1 MSFLNFLKQYHADA
15 FKDYIRENFSDKQ
28 KERRLAE
35 SEQETTGQEQTAEP
49 IFYATMDLP
58 KLSDLPEDHDAVKY
72 FKDRKIPTCYMKYFR
87 YSENYKAWVNTKIP
101 DKFSHINDDDRRIVI
116 PFYTIDRKLFGC
128 AGRALDNENVP
139 KYIPIRFNDVTPKIF
154 GMERVD
160 LSKDVFVFEGQI
172 DSLFI
177 PNGIAICGSDI
188 DFKTLSSV
196 VPADKII
203 FVYDNEINEQ
213 IFKRIEKVVD
223 AGFRISLLPKEMRK
237 YGKDINEYVKKGF
250 TRKELYDMVRDNI
263 YSGLKARTL
272 LMQWKTR

>member
-1 MSFLNFLKQYHADA
+1 MQDISGYVFLCNFDKLTRKKTEYHFRCQICGDSKKSKTKKRGWIYWDKKTNCYIYHCFNCGVTMSFLNFLKQYHADA

-139 KYIPIRFNDVTPKIF
+139 KYITIRF
-154 GMERVD
+154 
-160 LSKDVFVFEGQI
+160 
-172 DSLFI
+172 
-177 PNGIAICGSDI
+177 
-188 DFKTLSSV
+188 
-196 VPADKII
+196 
-203 FVYDNEINEQ
+203 
-213 IFKRIEKVVD
+213 
-223 AGFRISLLPKEMRK
+223 
-237 YGKDINEYVKKGF
+237 KG
-250 TRKELYDMVRDNI
+250 
-263 YSGLKARTL
+263 
-272 LMQWKTR
+272 